1 MKIIYCTKMKT
12 IVRDKKVVMEKLLTS
27 MYESVCTQKELLELL
42 LEGFKAETTNKVQEY
57 DEPRELIKGINGLAE
72 FLGCGNTKA
81 QNIMN
86 SGVLQERDIAYRAG
100 NRWRFNKTLLARLLE
115 EEPEIFNR
123 VCSEAA

>member
-1 MKIIYCTKMKT
+1 MKTKII
-12 IVRDKKVVMEKLLTS
+12 IRDKKEVIKKLLTT
-27 MYESVCTQKELLELL
+27 MYESACAQKELLGLL
-42 LEGFKAETTNKVQEY
+42 LEEFEEEKSSQDQVK